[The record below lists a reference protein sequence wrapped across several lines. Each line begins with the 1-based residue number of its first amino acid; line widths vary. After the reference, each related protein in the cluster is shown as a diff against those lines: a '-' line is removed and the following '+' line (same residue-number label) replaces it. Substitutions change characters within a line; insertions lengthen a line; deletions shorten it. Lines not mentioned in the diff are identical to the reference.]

1 MSVTVRNSLIA
12 GFGILFFILLA
23 WQVTSYMSQQHE
35 EANPRMAIMVGYGWS
50 EYSDDQEYPRDR
62 FQLPNGEYFEHE
74 QDQHGRV
81 DHRTA
86 TLVTMR
92 ECRRWQR
99 GFVQADNYYNIADN
113 EKVDAPTVFVMC
125 LPAVVDENGVQSWG

>member
-1 MSVTVRNSLIA
+1 MTNISNYIFV
-12 GFGILFFILLA
+12 GCGILAIILVG
-23 WQVTSYMSQQHE
+23 WQIAFMSQHRE
-35 EANPRMAIMVGYGWS
+35 VPATEMAIMVGYGWS
-50 EYSDDQEYPRDR
+50 EYSDDQEYPRGR

-74 QDQHGRV
+74 HDQYGRV

-99 GFVQADNYYNIADN
+99 SFVQADNYYNIGDN
-113 EKVDAPTVFVMC
+113 EKVEAPSVFVMC
-125 LPAVVDENGVQSWG
+125 LPANVDEDGVETWR